1 MSGSARNNHGH
12 AQVGPLLTVK
22 QLKERYLFGI
32 IIKDEKGKEVP
43 TSTYQAW
50 IDDAVAMLEVDLD
63 LALTPRTT
71 IEYKDYHVTD
81 YFNWGYMQLNNFPV
95 ISVDSMV
102 LTYLRDNNGNDE
114 QVLEIPLAWRR
125 LEKETGIIRMVPNS
139 RFPSNL
145 QVGNT
150 GAFFPELFSRNSY
163 IPDVWRVTYT
173 YGFADGCLPLS
184 INQAVGYLAAIQAL
198 NIAGDLVVGA
208 GIASQSVSLDGLSES
223 INTTASAE
231 NHAYSAKVKEYQR
244 VMFGANQSERGLI
257 DKLRDYYKGSQLQII

>member
-1 MSGSARNNHGH
+1 MSGSTRNNKGH
-12 AQVGPLLTVK
+12 TQVGPLITVK
-22 QLKERYLFGI
+22 QLKDRYLFGI
-32 IIKDEKGKEVP
+32 VIRDAEGKEVP

-50 IDDAVAMLEVDLD
+50 IDDAVAMLEIDLD

-71 IEYKDYHVTD
+71 PEYKDYHVTD

-95 ISVDSMV
+95 ISVDEMV
-102 LTYLRDNNGNDE
+102 LTYLRDNEGNDE

-125 LEKETGIIRMVPNS
+125 LEKETGIIRMVPNN
-139 RFPSNL
+139 RFPGSL
-145 QVGNT
+145 QVGNS
-150 GAFFPELFSRNSY
+150 GSFFPELFSRNSY

-198 NIAGDLVVGA
+198 ILGGNLVISA
-208 GIASQSVSLDGLSES
+208 GIASQSISLDGLSES
-223 INTTASAE
+223 ITTTQSAE
-231 NHAYSAKVKEYQR
+231 NSGFSATIKDYQR
-244 VMFGANQSERGLI
+244 ILFGANQQERGLI